1 MGLLTKKEACEI
13 LAVSIPTLD
22 KLCSQKKLQRVKI
35 SSRGVRISVDSVQ
48 KFLDEQNTFT

>member
-35 SSRGVRISVDSVQ
+35 SNRGVRISVDSVQ